1 MEIVRHTE
9 TELVIRHEPWSAW
22 LLTGFAAL
30 VGVLVTAY
38 GTFERQPVVFL
49 LGLTLIV
56 VPPILV
62 GMLARVVTATFDKQ
76 ADRVVVLRRG
86 LMRSERVTV
95 PMHDV
100 VQVDCSEFRSRI
112 PRTVVERWLPKL
124 TQECYV
130 VRLVLNSGRTL
141 SLIGM
146 RSGEMSH
153 HTQLA
158 TATRSFLGLGA
169 TGELRAATNQ

>member
-1 MEIVRHTE
+1 MEIVQQTDTR
-9 TELVIRHEPWSAW
+9 LVIRHEPWSAW

-30 VGVLVTAY
+30 LGVLVTAF
-38 GTFERQPVVFL
+38 GTLERRPVVFL
-49 LGLTLIV
+49 LGLALIV
-56 VPPILV
+56 VPPIVV
-62 GMLARVVTATFDKQ
+62 GLFARVVTATFDKQ
-76 ADRVVVLRRG
+76 ANRVTVRRRG
-86 LMRSERVTV
+86 LMGSQRLVV

-100 VQVDCSEFRSRI
+100 VRVDCSEFRTRL

-158 TATRSFLGLGA
+158 TAARSFLGLGPSE
-169 TGELRAATNQ
+169 ELRPATNQ